1 MDFMEGPNEFMMK
14 DEVNVLSRVSS
25 FCNRSG

>member
-1 MDFMEGPNEFMMK
+1 MDFMEGPNESMMK
-14 DEVNVLSRVSS
+14 DKVNVLSRVSS